1 MIEMM
6 HIYLQNRVIAITWKG
21 ADAAGREADKRNKG
35 LTFKICAWFT
45 DIISKINNTQVDYER
60 DLDVV
65 TSMYNLI
72 ECSNNYSKTSGNLC

>member
-1 MIEMM
+1 MM

-21 ADAAGREADKRNKG
+21 ADAAGREA
-35 LTFKICAWFT
+35 FKTCAWFT
-45 DIISKINNTQVDYER
+45 DIISKKNNTQVDYER
-60 DLDVV
+60 YLDVV